1 MYWIN
6 IYTKNKQ
13 LIGTGTL
20 KNFNILLS
28 NQEMFYLE
36 VVNEN
41 CVMFRDY
48 QKILLIESNLNSIIA
63 RFLSN
68 IIKNYRTYKE
78 NIREDV
84 KQLLNDTPIE
94 LQLIRFLK

>member
-1 MYWIN
+1 MYQIN
-6 IYTKNKQ
+6 IYTKNKK

-20 KNFNILLS
+20 KNFEILS

>member
-1 MYWIN
+1 MYQIN
-6 IYTKNKQ
+6 IYTKNKK

-20 KNFNILLS
+20 KNFEILS

-48 QKILLIESNLNSIIA
+48 QKILLIESYLNSFIA